1 MEFIIGNLDA
11 ILGLTLALVLIIYAL
26 FTRSWSMLQLGAY
39 RLMLSAERLMATA
52 EGKQKMEV
60 VFRVIWN
67 RVPKWLKRFVTE
79 KTVKDKLQTWYDI
92 AKNDLLLESN
102 KGLDEDDQ

>member
-11 ILGLTLALVLIIYAL
+11 IIGLAVALALIIYAL

-39 RLMLSAERLMATA
+39 KLMLSAERLMATA

-60 VFRVIWN
+60 VFKVIWN

-92 AKNDLLLESN
+92 AKNDLLFEPI
-102 KGLDEDDQ
+102 KFEDEDDR